1 MVGELPLKCR
11 QPMAEFLGWKEI
23 LLRPPIP
30 KGEMFEE
37 TPRLLEKSGRASVKC
52 AHYKL
57 AGRKY
62 TEEVCAHIWQGRP

>member
-1 MVGELPLKCR
+1 MSIV
-11 QPMAEFLGWKEI
+11 MAEFLGCKEI
-23 LLRPPIP
+23 LHRLPLAKR
-30 KGEMFEE
+30 EMFEE

-62 TEEVCAHIWQGRP
+62 AEEVCAHIWQGPP